1 MVTATA
7 FSAPAA
13 GKAILRA
20 VFMGEVF

>member
-1 MVTATA
+1 VAATA

-20 VFMGEVF
+20 VFMGEVY